1 MKSTNNL
8 IVLENKYTLKF
19 KEFNFKCTS
28 GKKGLTT
35 KKIEGDNKTP
45 KGTFKLGN
53 LFYRKDRVNK
63 PVTNLVC
70 KSIKPQMRWCNDI
83 NNNQNYNKLIYN
95 KKLRSEKLYR
105 KDYKYNY
112 MIIINYNSH
121 KRIVGKGS
129 AIFIHLTKSYKQTA
143 GCIAVSKKDF
153 LILAKLI
160 NKKTKIKIN

>member
-8 IVLENKYTLKF
+8 IVLKNKYTLKF
-19 KEFNFKCTS
+19 GEFNFKCNA
-28 GKKGLTT
+28 GKKGLAT

-45 KGTFKLGN
+45 KGTFGLGI

-63 PVTNLVC
+63 PITNLTC

-83 NNNQNYNKLIYN
+83 RNTRNYNKLINN

-105 KDYKYNY
+105 EDYKYNY
-112 MIIINYNSH
+112 MIVINYNLH
-121 KRIVGKGS
+121 KKVVGSGS
-129 AIFIHLTKSYKQTA
+129 AIFIHLTKNYKPTA
-143 GCIAVSKKDF
+143 GCIALSQKDF

-160 NKKTKIKIN
+160 NKKTRIKII